1 MTLEQLNRLAP
12 QDAWSAFER
21 CCGASVWIEHMCA
34 HRPYDGRAA
43 VIAAAGNADAL
54 LGPADWGEAF
64 AHHPRIGD
72 AAALRARFA
81 ATAQWAGEEQR
92 GAAEASD
99 ATLEALARANL
110 EYEQRFGHIFVVCAT
125 GKTADEML
133 ALLRARLPN
142 NPDVELEIAAGEQ
155 RKITRL
161 RLEKLLTENA

>member
-1 MTLEQLNRLAP
+1 MTLEQLNRLSP

-21 CCGASVWIEHMCA
+21 CCGASVWVEHMCA
-34 HRPYDGRAA
+34 HRPYADRAA
-43 VIAAAGNADAL
+43 MIVEAGSADAM
-54 LGPADWGEAF
+54 LGPADWREAF

-72 AAALRARFA
+72 AAALRVRFA

-99 ATLEALARANL
+99 ATLEELARSNL
-110 EYEQRFGHIFVVCAT
+110 EYEERFGHIFIVCAT
-125 GKTADEML
+125 GKTVAEML

-142 NPDVELEIAAGEQ
+142 NPDVELKIAAGEQ

-161 RLEKLLTENA
+161 RLEKLLTEGA